1 LHIYFLSKVRSSF
14 AQNAFISRCCSCNG
28 QGSSN
33 QMTGIHE
40 FCFWMQIKALPIRYQ
55 NTKGFIAI
63 FFYCSSCVGTNFH
76 CQLYHRLASNIFCNY
91 STGVEIPSMSMHQTV
106 PLERYKCE
114 KDSKLWSKNKAVVD
128 DRQCDDC
135 HCTETEESLCTN
147 RRTPILKGLL

>member
-1 LHIYFLSKVRSSF
+1 MNSVSGCKLKPCLSDIKTQKVSLQYSF
-14 AQNAFISRCCSCNG
+14 IVA
-28 QGSSN
+28 
-33 QMTGIHE
+33 
-40 FCFWMQIKALPIRYQ
+40 
-55 NTKGFIAI
+55 
-63 FFYCSSCVGTNFH
+63 SCVGTNFH